1 MRHLI
6 TILFLLFLV
15 LFPSCK
21 NIRERGLFGKKAK
34 TLEMLKAEQTRIR
47 VADSL
52 KRIENRLKAIEE
64 ARLDSLRLAAEEE
77 QAAFEAINK
86 FNIVVGSFITP
97 EYAQAWAEEYRKQG
111 YDTRII
117 KMTGSRFE
125 LVVAESYDRFS
136 KAVERLNEFQTTV
149 DVDSWL
155 YVHKQ

>member
-34 TLEMLKAEQTRIR
+34 TLEMLRAEQTRIR

-52 KRIENRLKAIEE
+52 KRIENRLKAIDE

-117 KMTGSRFE
+117 KMTGSSFE

-155 YVHKQ
+155 YVHQQ

>member
-34 TLEMLKAEQTRIR
+34 TLEMLRAEQTRIR

-64 ARLDSLRLAAEEE
+64 ARLDSLRMAAEEE

-149 DVDSWL
+149 DIDSWL
-155 YVHKQ
+155 YVHQQ

>member
-6 TILFLLFLV
+6 TILFLVFLV

-34 TLEMLKAEQTRIR
+34 TLEMLRAEQTRIR

-64 ARLDSLRLAAEEE
+64 ARLDSLRMAAEEE

-149 DVDSWL
+149 DIDSWL

>member
-6 TILFLLFLV
+6 TIIFLLFLV

-77 QAAFEAINK
+77 QAALEAINK

-149 DVDSWL
+149 DIDSWL
-155 YVHKQ
+155 YVHQQ

>member
-6 TILFLLFLV
+6 TIIFLLFLV

-64 ARLDSLRLAAEEE
+64 ARLDSLRMAAEEE

-149 DVDSWL
+149 DIDSWL
-155 YVHKQ
+155 YVHQQ

>member
-6 TILFLLFLV
+6 TIIFLLFLV

-77 QAAFEAINK
+77 QAALEAINK

-149 DVDSWL
+149 DIDSWL

>member
-64 ARLDSLRLAAEEE
+64 AHLDSLRLAAEEE

-149 DVDSWL
+149 DIDSWL